1 MNFTSIDVETA
12 NADLS
17 SICQI
22 GIAKFADGMIVDKWS
37 SLVNPEDEFDSI
49 NISIHGIDEE
59 MVKGAPTLPHIENHV
74 RQMLADT
81 IVACHTPFDRAA
93 INQAYG
99 RYNLKPIECIWLDTA
114 RVSRRAW
121 TQFAYQG
128 YGLANIAHELGIAFK
143 HHDALEDARAAGEI
157 LVRAVRDTGIN
168 VQEWLARINKPIF
181 RANDYKNY
189 KITRDGTPDGPLAGE
204 IVVFTGALSIPRREA
219 ADMAAVIGCDVREGV
234 TSDTTL
240 LVVGDQ
246 DIRKLAGHEKS
257 SKHRK
262 AEQLIEQGQQI
273 RILGE
278 RDFLKIIEDNEA
290 H

>member
-22 GIAKFADGMIVDKWS
+22 GIVKFVDETIADEWSTLVD
-37 SLVNPEDEFDSI
+37 PEDEFDLI
-49 NISIHGIDEE
+49 NVSIHGINEKR
-59 MVKGAPTLPHIENHV
+59 VKAAPTLPNNDNSI
-74 RQMLADT
+74 RQLLADT
-81 IVACHTPFDRAA
+81 IVACYTPFDKAA
-93 INQAYG
+93 INQAYQ
-99 RYNLKPIECIWLDTA
+99 RYGLGPIDCVWLDTA

-128 YGLANIAHELGIAFK
+128 YGLANVAGELGIDFM

-157 LVRAVRDTGIN
+157 LVRAIRDTGIN
-168 VQEWLARINKPIF
+168 LQEWLARVNQPIF
-181 RANDYKNY
+181 GANDY
-189 KITRDGTPDGPLAGE
+189 KITRDGSPDGPLTGE
-204 IVVFTGALSIPRREA
+204 VLVFTGALSITRREA
-219 ADMAAVIGCDVREGV
+219 AEIAATIGCDVRDGV
-234 TSDTTL
+234 TKETTL

-246 DIRKLAGHEKS
+246 DIWRLAGYEKS

-262 AEQLIEQGQQI
+262 SEELIERGQQI

-278 RDFLKIIEDNEA
+278 RDFLKIIEENMSR
-290 H
+290 

>member
-22 GIAKFADGMIVDKWS
+22 GIVRFVNGLITNKWS
-37 SLVNPEDEFDSI
+37 TLVDPEDEFDSI
-49 NISIHGIDEE
+49 NISIHGINEKS
-59 MVKGAPTLPHIENHV
+59 VRGAPILEQIESPI
-74 RQMLADT
+74 RRMLSGT

-93 INQAYG
+93 INQAYQ
-99 RYNLKPIECIWLDTA
+99 RYNLKPIDCIWLDTA

-128 YGLANIAHELGIAFK
+128 YGLANIAGELGIEFQ
-143 HHDALEDARAAGEI
+143 HHNALEDARAAGEI
-157 LVRAVRDTGIN
+157 LVKAIKETNISLE
-168 VQEWLARINKPIF
+168 EWLIRVNQPIF
-181 RANDYKNY
+181 GANNY
-189 KITRDGTPDGPLAGE
+189 KITCDGVPDGPLAGE

-219 ADMAAVIGCDVREGV
+219 ANIAASIGCDVRDGV
-234 TSDTTL
+234 TKETTL

-246 DIRKLAGHEKS
+246 DSWKLAGYEKS
-257 SKHRK
+257 SKNRK
-262 AEQLIEQGQQI
+262 AEELIERGQQI

-278 RDFLKIIEDNEA
+278 RDFFKIIEDNKIR
-290 H
+290 

>member
-22 GIAKFADGMIVDKWS
+22 GVVKFVDGTIVDKWS
-37 SLVNPEDEFDSI
+37 TLVDPEDEFDLI
-49 NISIHGIDEE
+49 NVSIHGIDEE
-59 MVKGAPTLPHIENHV
+59 KVKGAPTFLHIENRV
-74 RQMLADT
+74 RRILTDT

-93 INQAYG
+93 INQAYQ
-99 RYNLKPIECIWLDTA
+99 RYGLGPLECVWLDTA

-128 YGLANIAHELGIAFK
+128 YGLANIAGKLGIEFR

-157 LVRAVRDTGIN
+157 LVRAIRDTGIN
-168 VQEWLARINKPIF
+168 VQEWFSRVNQPIF
-181 RANDYKNY
+181 GAKDY
-189 KITRDGTPDGPLAGE
+189 KITRDGAADGPLSGE
-204 IVVFTGALSIPRREA
+204 VVVFTGALFIPRREA
-219 ADMAAVIGCDVREGV
+219 ADMAASIGCDVGENV
-234 TSDTTL
+234 TQNTTL

-262 AEQLIEQGQQI
+262 AEQFIAQGQLI

-278 RDFLKIIEDNEA
+278 KDFLKIVEENKE
-290 H
+290 

>member
-22 GIAKFADGMIVDKWS
+22 VIVKFVDGAIADKWS
-37 SLVNPEDEFDSI
+37 TLVDPEDEFDSI
-49 NISIHGIDEE
+49 NISIHGIDEKS
-59 MVKGAPTLPHIENHV
+59 VKGAPILTQIESHV
-74 RQMLADT
+74 RRMLSDT
-81 IVACHTPFDRAA
+81 IVACHTPFDRVA
-93 INQAYG
+93 IYQAYQ
-99 RYNLKPIECIWLDTA
+99 RYDLKPIECIWLDTA

-128 YGLANIAHELGIAFK
+128 YGLANVAGELGIKFR
-143 HHDALEDARAAGEI
+143 HHDALEDAQTAGEI

-168 VQEWLARINKPIF
+168 VQGWLARVNQPIF
-181 RANDYKNY
+181 GANDY
-189 KITRDGTPDGPLAGE
+189 KITRDGAPEGPLAGE
-204 IVVFTGALSIPRREA
+204 VVVFTGALSITRREA
-219 ADMAAVIGCDVREGV
+219 ADLAASIGCDVRDGV
-234 TSDTTL
+234 TKEITL

-246 DIRKLAGHEKS
+246 DLHRLVGYEKS

-262 AEQLIEQGQQI
+262 AEELIERGQQI

-278 RDFLKIIEDNEA
+278 RDFLKIIEDNNIR
-290 H
+290 

>member
-22 GIAKFADGMIVDKWS
+22 GIVKFVDGAIADKWS
-37 SLVNPEDEFDSI
+37 TLVDPEDEFDSI
-49 NISIHGIDEE
+49 NISIHGIDEKS
-59 MVKGAPTLPHIENHV
+59 VKGAPILTQIESHV
-74 RQMLADT
+74 RRMLSDI
-81 IVACHTPFDRAA
+81 IVVCHTPFDRVA
-93 INQAYG
+93 IYQAYQ
-99 RYNLKPIECIWLDTA
+99 RYDLKPIECIWLDTA

-128 YGLANIAHELGIAFK
+128 YGLANVAGELGIKFR
-143 HHDALEDARAAGEI
+143 HHDALEDAQTAGEI

-168 VQEWLARINKPIF
+168 VQGWLARVNQPIF
-181 RANDYKNY
+181 GANDY
-189 KITRDGTPDGPLAGE
+189 KITRDGAPEGPLAGE
-204 IVVFTGALSIPRREA
+204 VVVFTGALSITRREA
-219 ADMAAVIGCDVREGV
+219 ADLAASIGCDVRDGV
-234 TSDTTL
+234 TKEITL

-246 DIRKLAGHEKS
+246 DLHRLVGYEKS

-262 AEQLIEQGQQI
+262 AEELIERGQQI

-278 RDFLKIIEDNEA
+278 MDFLKIIEDNNVR
-290 H
+290 

>member
-1 MNFTSIDVETA
+1 MIFTSIDVETA

-22 GIAKFADGMIVDKWS
+22 GVVKFVDGTIVDKWS
-37 SLVNPEDEFDSI
+37 TLVDPEDEFDLI
-49 NISIHGIDEE
+49 NVSIHGIDEE
-59 MVKGAPTLPHIENHV
+59 KVKGAPTFLHIENQV
-74 RQMLADT
+74 RRILTDT

-93 INQAYG
+93 INQAYQ
-99 RYNLKPIECIWLDTA
+99 RYGLGPLECVWLDTA

-128 YGLANIAHELGIAFK
+128 YGLANIAGELGIEFR

-168 VQEWLARINKPIF
+168 VQEWLARVNQPIF
-181 RANDYKNY
+181 GAKDY
-189 KITRDGTPDGPLAGE
+189 KITRDGAPDGPLAGE
-204 IVVFTGALSIPRREA
+204 VVVFTGALSIPRREA
-219 ADMAAVIGCDVREGV
+219 LDMAASIGCAVREGI
-234 TSDTTL
+234 TTDTTL

-278 RDFLKIIEDNEA
+278 RDFLKIIEDNKIR
-290 H
+290 

>member
-22 GIAKFADGMIVDKWS
+22 GIVKFADGKVVDKWS

-49 NISIHGIDEE
+49 NISIHGIDEKK
-59 MVKGAPTLPHIENHV
+59 VKNAPTLPRIEKYIH
-74 RQMLADT
+74 QMLSDT
-81 IVACHTPFDRAA
+81 IVACHTPFDRVA
-93 INQAYG
+93 INQAYQ
-99 RYNLKPIECIWLDTA
+99 RYNLEPLGCTWLDTA

-128 YGLANIAHELGIAFK
+128 YGLANIAHELGIEFK

-157 LVRAVRDTGIN
+157 LVRAVTDCGIS
-168 VQEWLARINKPIF
+168 VEEWLARVRQPIF
-181 RANDYKNY
+181 GTKNY
-189 KITRDGTPDGPLAGE
+189 RITREGLLDGPLAGE
-204 IVVFTGALSIPRREA
+204 VVVFTGALSIPRREA
-219 ADMAAVIGCDVREGV
+219 ADMAASIGCDVSDNV
-234 TSDTTL
+234 TPKTTL

-262 AEQLIEQGQQI
+262 AEQLIAQGQPI

-278 RDFLKIIEDNEA
+278 KDFQRIFKENA
-290 H
+290 AQVV

>member
-1 MNFTSIDVETA
+1 MIGMNFTSIDVETA

-22 GIAKFADGMIVDKWS
+22 GIVKFVDGTIADEWSTLVD
-37 SLVNPEDEFDSI
+37 PEDEFDLI
-49 NISIHGIDEE
+49 NVSIHGIDEKK
-59 MVKGAPTLPHIENHV
+59 VNGAPTLPHIENRV
-74 RQMLADT
+74 CQMLADT

-93 INQAYG
+93 INQAYN
-99 RYNLKPIECIWLDTA
+99 RYGLKPIECIWLDTA

-121 TQFAYQG
+121 TQFAYRG
-128 YGLANIAHELGIAFK
+128 YGLANVAGELGIKFC

-157 LVRAVRDTGIN
+157 LMRAVRDTGIN
-168 VQEWLARINKPIF
+168 VQEWISRVNQPIF
-181 RANDYKNY
+181 GAGDY
-189 KITRDGTPDGPLAGE
+189 KITRDGAPDGSLFGE
-204 IVVFTGALSIPRREA
+204 VVVFTGALSIPRREA
-219 ADMAAVIGCDVREGV
+219 ADMAASIGCDVGENV
-234 TSDTTL
+234 TQNTTL

-262 AEQLIEQGQQI
+262 AEQFIAQGQLI

-278 RDFLKIIEDNEA
+278 KDFLKIVEENKE
-290 H
+290 